1 MEPFVVVLLA
11 IVLFLVLW
19 AVLLFNAL
27 VRGRNTCDESWSD
40 IDTELKRR
48 YDLIPNLVSTVQGY
62 AKHEKDVFERVTQA
76 RGAAMAS
83 RGSPESQA
91 RDENVLVRS
100 LRDMFVL
107 VENYPDLKAS
117 QHFLSLQTELSNTED
132 RIQRARRFYN
142 ANVRDYNNRVEMFP
156 SNVVAG
162 QFGYQKRE
170 YFEIED
176 VLQRE
181 PPAVKLA

>member
-1 MEPFVVVLLA
+1 MGPFVIVPLA
-11 IVLFLVLW
+11 IALSLALW
-19 AVLLFNAL
+19 TILMFNAL

-62 AKHEKDVFERVTQA
+62 AKHEKEVFEKVIQA

-100 LRDMFVL
+100 LRDLFVL

-117 QHFLSLQTELSNTED
+117 QHFLALQAELSNTED

-142 ANVRDYNNRVEMFP
+142 ANVRDYNNRVELFP
-156 SNVVAG
+156 SNLVAG
-162 QFGYQKRE
+162 QFSFQKRE

-176 VLQRE
+176 VLHRE
-181 PPAVKLA
+181 PPVVKLA